1 MRASKFFYKTLRE
14 DPKDAE
20 ATSHKLLI
28 RASMIKQIASGVYA
42 FLPFGHKVLKKIE
55 TVVRE
60 EMDRIG
66 GQEMTMSIMMP
77 AERWK
82 KTGQAVNKIV
92 DIWANRYIVHNY
104 RPPKIN
110 LPQLRLE
117 EL

>member
-77 AERWK
+77 AEMWK
-82 KTGQAVNKIV
+82 KTGRWSSTVTT
-92 DIWANRYIVHNY
+92 
-104 RPPKIN
+104 
-110 LPQLRLE
+110 
-117 EL
+117 